1 MCTKTNK
8 VTVEAVPL
16 LKENETQD
24 QEWNRVAHASKQ
36 ILSVQ
41 KVPVSDPCVDLLELQ
56 THRAPQQTK
65 CPRLQGLVTWHH
77 PLY

>member
-1 MCTKTNK
+1 MYTKTNK
-8 VTVEAVPL
+8 VTVEAVPR

-24 QEWNRVAHASKQ
+24 QKGYRVAHASKQ

-41 KVPVSDPCVDLLELQ
+41 KVLVSNPCVDLLELQ

-65 CPRLQGLVTWHH
+65 CPLPQGLVT
-77 PLY
+77 

>member
-24 QEWNRVAHASKQ
+24 QEWNRAAHALKQ
-36 ILSVQ
+36 IPSVQ
-41 KVPVSDPCVDLLELQ
+41 KVPVSNPCVDLLVLQ

-65 CPRLQGLVTWHH
+65 GPQPQRLVT
-77 PLY
+77 